1 MTQLLFYKDDFGTLL
16 VSKSVK
22 FIYYVLLFDTNMAPL
37 GPLTTNRL
45 TVRLDPER
53 AARLEYWATENPI
66 KIKSYNQLI
75 QEALDEYLDR
85 NTASPTE
92 GSITITMPEKVR
104 DKLHNLQEQGYGN
117 IDHLTCEAINQYSV
131 LKLKEEKEYQFLSN
145 EVNTIANSR
154 KMVFSDYGSD

>member
-1 MTQLLFYKDDFGTLL
+1 
-16 VSKSVK
+16 
-22 FIYYVLLFDTNMAPL
+22 MAPL

-53 AARLEYWATENPI
+53 AARLEYWASENPI

-92 GSITITMPEKVR
+92 GSISVTMPEKVR
-104 DKLHNLQEQGYGN
+104 DKLHNLEEHGYGS
-117 IDHLTCEAINQYSV
+117 IDQLVCDAINRYSII
-131 LKLKEEKEYQFLSN
+131 KLNEE
-145 EVNTIANSR
+145 
-154 KMVFSDYGSD
+154 